1 MKGIKRILATVV
13 SGALLCSTVAFS
25 ACSGNSG
32 ADGQRYMVTYELNY
46 DGAEAR
52 EISVTEGT
60 KATQWRAS
68 RDGYELE
75 GWYTD
80 EACTQPY
87 DFTQAVT
94 GDCTLYAKWTVKT
107 GFVELT
113 FDYDYVGRVNK
124 TVSVKANEPIPE
136 KAYPLVSDRI
146 GMEFKGW
153 YKDKEKTQPWDEGKN
168 VTDTTTLYAR
178 YDIDPTWVIRNED
191 GTVKYEDVQIEV
203 VCRQIADF
211 DVFSQ
216 LTAEFNKQY
225 AGKITATAV
234 NRYDVYKDNEKGFL
248 ILDRTLSMEANTSF
262 WEFYYNTADIFTAA
276 GVDLGLD
283 NFYENG
289 INDVFV
295 DGYIKGYPIA
305 AQTPYM
311 LYSKKLMEKY
321 WGCIGNKL
329 PTNYTEFTTLM
340 RAAYAGESGT
350 NSKFKSILQWAND
363 FKDGNEFNY
372 INCTIPMVQNGVEF
386 YRIEGDK
393 CVCDWEEPATAA
405 RVKTALNNFYDVFGK
420 NGTCHGN
427 PNGSYRLDALK
438 NGNALFAII
447 GLSDKDNVSAVAAA
461 SDSVGVMPVAGLYS
475 DNEYKNNVPLMP
487 LTVSFWKD
495 ATRVGP
501 TQMCAS
507 AEFAKFLADNA
518 DRFADTGLVPL
529 QKTAYDRF
537 TQNTSPNAK
546 VLQQAIKPENFYTC
560 DGSKKDWFI
569 RRDVVAPDM
578 VIYMNGDGTNTNS
591 MYMQL
596 YSEILGKIV

>member
-1 MKGIKRILATVV
+1 MKGIKRIVATVV

-25 ACSGNSG
+25 ACSDNG
-32 ADGQRYMVTYELNY
+32 AANGQRYMVTYELNY
-46 DGAEAR
+46 EGADAR
-52 EISVTEGT
+52 EMSVAEGRR
-60 KATQWRAS
+60 AYQWRAS

-80 EACTQPY
+80 SACTQPY
-87 DFTQAVT
+87 DFTQGIT
-94 GDCTLYAKWTVKT
+94 GDCTLYANWTVKK

-113 FDYDYVGRVNK
+113 FDYDYVGRINQ
-124 TVSVKANEPIPE
+124 TVSVKANEVIPE
-136 KAYPLVSDRI
+136 KAFPLVSDRI

-153 YKDKEKTQPWDEGKN
+153 YKDKEKTQPWDEERN
-168 VTDTTTLYAR
+168 VPTENTTLYAK

-191 GTVKYEDVQIEV
+191 GTVKYENVEIEV

-211 DVFSQ
+211 NVFKQ
-216 LTAEFNKQY
+216 LTDEFNALHQ
-225 AGKITATAV
+225 GKITATPV
-234 NRYDVYKDNEKGFL
+234 NRLDVFNDNEKGFL
-248 ILDRTLSMEANTSF
+248 ILDRTLSMEANMYY
-262 WEFYYNTADIFTAA
+262 WDFYYNTADIFTAA

-283 NFYENG
+283 NFYKNG

-311 LYSKKLMEKY
+311 LYSKTLMEKY

-340 RAAYAGESGT
+340 REAYAGESAT
-350 NSKFKSILQWAND
+350 NSNFKSILQW
-363 FKDGNEFNY
+363 DGEFNY
-372 INCTIPMVQNGVEF
+372 INCTIPMVQNGAEF
-386 YRIEGDK
+386 YRVEGDK
-393 CVCDWEEPATAA
+393 TVCDWEEPATAG
-405 RVKTALNNFYDVFGK
+405 RVKTALNNLYDVFGK
-420 NGTCHGN
+420 EGTCHGN
-427 PNGSYRLDALK
+427 PKGSNRLGALK

-447 GLSDKDNVSAVAAA
+447 GLSDAGNVASVAAE
-461 SDSVGVMPVAGLYS
+461 SDSIGVMSVAGLYS
-475 DNEYKNNVPLMP
+475 DNEYRNNVPLLP
-487 LTVSFWKD
+487 LAVSFWKD

-529 QKTAYDRF
+529 QKTAYEKF
-537 TQNTSPNAK
+537 TQKTTANAK

-560 DGSKKDWFI
+560 NGSKKDWFV
-569 RRDVVAPDM
+569 RKDVVAPDM
-578 VIYMNGDGTNTNS
+578 VIYMNSDGTNTDG
-591 MYMQL
+591 MYKQL

>member
-1 MKGIKRILATVV
+1 MKSIKRIVATVV
-13 SGALLCSTVAFS
+13 SGALLCSTVVFS
-25 ACSGNSG
+25 ACSDNG
-32 ADGQRYMVTYELNY
+32 AANGQRYMVTYELNY

-52 EISVTEGT
+52 EMSVTEGR
-60 KATQWRAS
+60 KAKQWRAS

-87 DFTQAVT
+87 DFTQGVT
-94 GDCTLYAKWTVKT
+94 GDCTLYANWTVKK

-113 FDYDYVGRVNK
+113 FDYDYVGRINE
-124 TVSVKANEPIPE
+124 TVSVKANERIPE
-136 KAYPLVSDRI
+136 KAFPLVIDRI

-153 YKDKEKTQPWDEGKN
+153 YIDKEKTQRWDEESD
-168 VTDTTTLYAR
+168 VPTDDTTLYAK
-178 YDIDPTWVIRNED
+178 YDIDPTWVIRNDD
-191 GTVKYEDVQIEV
+191 GTVKYENVEIEV

-211 DVFSQ
+211 NVFSQ
-216 LTAEFNKQY
+216 LTDEFNKLY
-225 AGKITATAV
+225 DGKITATAV
-234 NRYDVYKDNEKGFL
+234 NRYDMYHDNENGFL

-295 DGYIKGYPIA
+295 DGYITGYPIA

-311 LYSKKLMEKY
+311 LYSKTLMEKY
-321 WGCIGNKL
+321 WGCIGNHL

-340 RAAYAGESGT
+340 RAAYAGESVT
-350 NSKFKSILQWAND
+350 NSNFKSILQWDA
-363 FKDGNEFNY
+363 EFNY

-386 YRIEGDK
+386 FRIEGDK
-393 CVCDWEEPATAA
+393 RVCDWEEPVTAE
-405 RVKTALNNFYDVFGK
+405 RVKTSLNNFYDVFGK

-427 PNGSYRLDALK
+427 PYGSNRLGALK

-447 GLSDKDNVSAVAAA
+447 GLSDAGNVASVAAA
-461 SDSVGVMPVAGLYS
+461 SDSIGVMSVAGLYS
-475 DNEYKNNVPLMP
+475 DNEYRNNVPLMP
-487 LTVSFWKD
+487 LSVSFWKD

-507 AEFAKFLADNA
+507 AVFAKYLADNA

-529 QKTAYDRF
+529 NKNAYAKF
-537 TQNTSPNAK
+537 EENTSANAQ

-560 DGSKKDWFI
+560 DGSKKDWI
-569 RRDVVAPDM
+569 VRRDVVAPDM
-578 VIYMNGDGTNTNS
+578 AIYMNSDGTNTDG

-596 YSEILGKIV
+596 YSEIMGKIV

>member
-1 MKGIKRILATVV
+1 MKGIKRIVATVV
-13 SGALLCSTVAFS
+13 CGALLCSTVAFS
-25 ACSGNSG
+25 ACSGAAN
-32 ADGQRYMVTYELNY
+32 GQRYMVTYELNY
-46 DGAEAR
+46 EGADAR
-52 EISVTEGT
+52 EMSVAEG
-60 KATQWRAS
+60 KQAYQWRAY

-80 EACTQPY
+80 SACTQRY
-87 DFTQAVT
+87 DFTQAVK
-94 GDCTLYAKWTVKT
+94 GDCTLYANWTVKK

-113 FDYDYVGRVNK
+113 FDYDYVGRINS

-153 YKDKEKTQPWDEGKN
+153 YKDKEKTKLWDEASD
-168 VTDTTTLYAR
+168 VPTDTTTLYAR
-178 YDIDPTWVIRNED
+178 YDIDNSWVIRESEN
-191 GTVKYEDVQIEV
+191 GPVKYENVEIEV

-211 DVFSQ
+211 DVLSQ
-216 LTAEFNKQY
+216 LTAEFNELYK
-225 AGKITATAV
+225 GKITATAV
-234 NRYDVYKDNEKGFL
+234 NRLDVFNDNEKGFL
-248 ILDRTLSMEANTSF
+248 ILDRTLSMEANMYY
-262 WEFYYNTADIFTAA
+262 WDFYYNTADIFTAA

-283 NFYENG
+283 NFCENS

-311 LYSKKLMEKY
+311 LYSKTLMEKY

-340 RAAYAGESGT
+340 RAAYAGESRT
-350 NSKFKSILQWAND
+350 NSQFRSILQW
-363 FKDGNEFNY
+363 DGEFNY
-372 INCTIPMVQNGVEF
+372 INCTIPMVQNGAEF
-386 YRIEGDK
+386 YRVEGDK
-393 CVCDWEEPATAA
+393 TVCDWEEPATAE

-427 PNGSYRLDALK
+427 PYGSDRLGALK

-447 GLSDKDNVSAVAAA
+447 GLSNKDNVASVAAE
-461 SDSVGVMPVAGLYS
+461 SDSIGVMSVAGLYS
-475 DNEYKNNVPLMP
+475 DNEYRNNVPLMP

-507 AEFAKFLADNA
+507 AVFAKYLADNA
-518 DRFADTGLVPL
+518 DRFADSGLVPL
-529 QKTAYDRF
+529 QKTAYNRF
-537 TQNTSPNAK
+537 TQKTTANAK

-560 DGSKKDWFI
+560 DGSKKDWFV

-578 VIYMNGDGTNTNS
+578 VIYMNSDGTNTYS